1 MNRTGAPRNDRPAET
16 PRVLLARD
24 LDAKLPSSGIGL
36 REAILLAR
44 VWWDREGRHV
54 VTNPEFKDPDAGIP
68 SGIARGLP
76 FEELTREE
84 QAAVISRHHQ
94 DKLLPLTRDP
104 DPIVAAIEEAQRRYR
119 ERMKA
124 GAATVAV
131 PRQASAP

>member
-1 MNRTGAPRNDRPAET
+1 MRHVFDAAPET
-16 PRVLLARD
+16 PRALLAAD

-44 VWWDREGRHV
+44 AWWDREGRHV
-54 VTNPEFKDPDAGIP
+54 VANPEFRDPDAGIP

-76 FEELTREE
+76 FERLTREE
-84 QAAVISRHHQ
+84 QAAVIARHHE
-94 DKLLPLTRDP
+94 DKLLPLVRAP
-104 DPIVAAIEEAQRRYR
+104 DPVVAAVEEAARRYR

-131 PRQASAP
+131 PRGDGAP